1 MNSPCPYFEDCGG
14 CKYLNLTTPEY
25 RNLKSTFLDP
35 ALQIN
40 KNNFFWIDPPNR
52 RKITLHVNS
61 NNQLGFFKEK
71 SKEIIAIN
79 SCYVALPQISDLM
92 PKLQDLAKKIKTKTI
107 QKIQLTAFDNGVDA
121 LFFLNKELD
130 FNEQQKL
137 VQFAKI
143 NKINI
148 SSSFKN
154 HLEIIFLNS
163 KNILKLQNGIELE
176 LDSDIFI
183 QASQQG
189 LKIITDQIRQFIL
202 ENFSTPISAVD
213 LYSGFGVYSFAISDL
228 ASNLEL
234 FEGGDRMVQIASQN
248 AKNNNVE
255 LKSHQRDLFNFPL
268 SKNELK
274 KFDLAI
280 INPPRNGASNQ
291 IKEITVS
298 NLKNLIYVSCN
309 PKTFARDFLIL
320 EEGGFKIKNIKAID
334 QFYSTDHFEIIVN
347 LQRPCKKY
355 S

>member
-1 MNSPCPYFEDCGG
+1 MTSPCPYFEDCGG
-14 CKYLNLTTPEY
+14 CKYLDLTTLEY
-25 RNLKSTFLDP
+25 QKLKSTFLDP
-35 ALQIN
+35 ILQIN

-52 RKITLHVNS
+52 RKITLHINP

-71 SKEIIAIN
+71 SKEIVAID
-79 SCYVALPQISDLM
+79 SCYVALPEISDLIS
-92 PKLQDLAKKIKTKTI
+92 KLQKLVKQIKTKTI

-130 FNEQQKL
+130 FNQQQKL
-137 VQFAKI
+137 VTFARE

-148 SSSFKN
+148 SSSYKN
-154 HLEIIFLNS
+154 YSQIIYLNS
-163 KNILKLQNGIELE
+163 KNLLKLENGVELE

-183 QASQQG
+183 QASKQG
-189 LKIITDQIRQFIL
+189 LKIITDQIRNFIAK
-202 ENFSTPISAVD
+202 NFSKPISIVD
-213 LYSGFGVYSFAISDL
+213 LYAGFGVYSFAISDL

-234 FEGGDRMVQIASQN
+234 FEGGADMTQIASQN
-248 AKNNNVE
+248 AKNNNIE

-268 SKNELK
+268 GKNELK

-280 INPPRNGASNQ
+280 INPPRNGASSQ
-291 IKEITVS
+291 IREIASS

-320 EEGGFKIKNIKAID
+320 EVSGFKIKDIKAID

-347 LQRPCKKY
+347 LQR